1 MRKIKNRFNAD
12 GRGLHTDG
20 RGFNPRK
27 SALDPRLSAFKL
39 SIIVFIFVSMASG
52 CAPILIGGAAIGGAI
67 VIAQDSAT
75 TSVDMNFRHVWSVAN
90 AQMRKL
96 GEVEKSFQKLG
107 EIKGKVEGAHVTV
120 KISRLTEK
128 TVDITVTA
136 RKNLLP
142 DTTLAQAILTSI
154 LRNL

>member
-1 MRKIKNRFNAD
+1 MSDKLKENYLNTDSRRSNAD
-12 GRGLHTDG
+12 LRRYL
-20 RGFNPRK
+20 RISACNLRP
-27 SALDPRLSAFKL
+27 SALNLLF
-39 SIIVFIFVSMASG
+39 IILIFASG

-90 AQMRKL
+90 SQMRKL
-96 GEVEKSFQKLG
+96 GDVEKSFQKLG

-120 KISRLTEK
+120 KIARLTEK

-142 DTTLAQAILTSI
+142 ETTLAQAILTSI